1 MGKDALS
8 ADDLANLLGVTTRT
22 LRNWERDGSGPRR
35 EIRELEPFYPFESLV
50 PWLKKNRPGIKLGEA
65 AKVTDRAGRLVLL
78 ERWEKTLCSR
88 YGLKSTDE
96 LYEAIR
102 HADFHATRRPPDKI
116 EFWHLAAYATFSG
129 VIVRHRLTPEKLRE
143 LLADFQNRR
152 DFGLAAKKQMT
163 AREFAEQIQ
172 QALTE
177 VAFEEMFKNVSSTR
191 QERDHVAISHRYCC
205 AVVGEYYAPP
215 GNPNIMA
222 DLEQLSKSE
231 SESQTSAM

>member
-96 LYEAIR
+96 L
-102 HADFHATRRPPDKI
+102 
-116 EFWHLAAYATFSG
+116 
-129 VIVRHRLTPEKLRE
+129 
-143 LLADFQNRR
+143 
-152 DFGLAAKKQMT
+152 
-163 AREFAEQIQ
+163 
-172 QALTE
+172 
-177 VAFEEMFKNVSSTR
+177 
-191 QERDHVAISHRYCC
+191 
-205 AVVGEYYAPP
+205 
-215 GNPNIMA
+215 
-222 DLEQLSKSE
+222 
-231 SESQTSAM
+231 